1 MYVTLGEAAKLTGK
15 SKTSILRAIK
25 DGRLSYA
32 EKNEHSYKI
41 DTAELFRVY
50 PAVSDSNSPKSN
62 GTNQQIGTESNTV
75 TLIEVTAL
83 RERLQAV
90 TEQLRQSKEYCED
103 LKHERDRWQQQAD
116 YWRQQATGLLEDKR
130 SYSRNPLRSLFGRKA
145 VTS

>member
-41 DTAELFRVY
+41 DPAELFRVY
-50 PAVSDSNSPKSN
+50 PPVADSNLTKSN
-62 GTNQQIGTESNTV
+62 GTVQVNGTESNPI

-90 TEQLRQSKEYCED
+90 TEQLHQSKEHNAD
-103 LKHERDRWQQQAD
+103 LKQERDRWQQQAD
-116 YWRQQATGLLEDKR
+116 YWRQQATGLLEDKQLR
-130 SYSRNPLRSLFGRKA
+130 SRNPLRLLFGRKA
-145 VTS
+145 VTP

>member
-41 DTAELFRVY
+41 DPAELFRVY
-50 PAVSDSNSPKSN
+50 PAVADSNPPKSN
-62 GTNQQIGTESNTV
+62 GTNQQIGTESNAV
-75 TLIEVTAL
+75 TLTEVTAL

-90 TEQLRQSKEYCED
+90 TEQLRQSKEYYED

-130 SYSRNPLRSLFGRKA
+130 SYSRNPLRLLFGRKA
-145 VTS
+145 VTP

>member
-41 DTAELFRVY
+41 DPAEIFRVY
-50 PAVSDSNSPKSN
+50 PPVANNNSLKANAVNTQS
-62 GTNQQIGTESNTV
+62 GTESNPV

-83 RERLQAV
+83 RERLEAV
-90 TEQLRQSKEYCED
+90 TEQLRQSKEYCQD
-103 LKHERDRWQQQAD
+103 LKNERDRWQQQAD
-116 YWRQQATGLLEDKR
+116 HWRQQATGLLEDKR
-130 SYSRNPLRSLFGRKA
+130 LYSRNPLRLLFGKKT
-145 VTS
+145 VTP